1 MALLT
6 ECAIGVKV
14 SMKTVNGDFVLI
26 IVICFP
32 PLPSIPRRL
41 LFSPSRSARNEVLV
55 CGFESFV
62 HENIFLFDKGEFLRA

>member
-26 IVICFP
+26 
-32 PLPSIPRRL
+32 PRRL
-41 LFSPSRSARNEVLV
+41 LFSPSRSARNEALV

-62 HENIFLFDKGEFLRA
+62 HGNLG